1 MSKDNTKEVQEENRE
16 LTELDGDTKITAL
29 KIREPQHGIRFV
41 RLIDKGRCVAKIWD
55 NVPFRDP
62 YFSPLHDYAGQ
73 MSDDSR
79 VYFPTWEKAMEWI
92 KGIEEEINQNG
103 REIGQ

>member
-1 MSKDNTKEVQEENRE
+1 VI
-16 LTELDGDTKITAL
+16 TKITV
-29 KIREPQHGIRFV
+29 KEIQYGIRFV

-62 YFSPLHDYAGQ
+62 YFSPSHDYAGQ

-79 VYFPTWEKAMEWI
+79 VYFSTWEKAMEWL
-92 KGIEEEINQNG
+92 KGLDK
-103 REIGQ
+103 